1 MGLGEMSYPETI
13 DSAESFVTLDEAL
26 EMPELA
32 DFYEVVPGE
41 SEEGLQS
48 MDPDHQAIWAAIDNL
63 EAVKNYRESNPEAK
77 ISLFLYTPSV
87 GIGNPEEWDWFVI
100 LKN

>member
-1 MGLGEMSYPETI
+1 
-13 DSAESFVTLDEAL
+13 
-26 EMPELA
+26 
-32 DFYEVVPGE
+32 
-41 SEEGLQS
+41 
-48 MDPDHQAIWAAIDNL
+48 MDPDHQSIWAAIDNL
-63 EAVKNYRESNPEAK
+63 ETVKNYRESNPEVK